1 MTDRRPLGVA
11 LTLEE
16 RNLLVSTLAL
26 AEELGADRTLTR
38 PVAEMLTGAVRLD
51 DVAIRQVFTEQRFFA
66 ESHGLA

>member
-1 MTDRRPLGVA
+1 MTARPLAVA

-38 PVAEMLTGAVRLD
+38 PIAEMLVGAVRLD
-51 DVAIRQVFTEQRFFA
+51 DVAVRQVFTEQRFFT
-66 ESHGLA
+66 ESRVLA